1 MSDDMND
8 RALVGEGID
17 VYLGGVQILQGVS
30 FDVRPG
36 ESFGIVGPNG
46 AGKTTVLNVISGIV
60 RPSAGTLRYGEVNL
74 LGTRPHKIRKHGIG
88 RGLQSTQY
96 FRDLTARQ
104 LVALGQL
111 PNSIVG
117 ALAFRAHRRRAGRSG
132 PDAAAEALEQLGL
145 ARYADR
151 PLGEL
156 SSAVQKLVDIARA
169 VVAGTH
175 LILLDEPT
183 SGVSGLE
190 RGMIADTLGRL
201 RGLGRTIVLI
211 DHDPGFATNNCDRL
225 MAMNFGQVLHVGR
238 PDEVMNNEVVKRAYL
253 GETDGESGHGPGVV
267 GKGRPTSI
275 SNAGEESTR

>member
-1 MSDDMND
+1 MSDDLNN
-8 RALVGEGID
+8 RALVLHGID
-17 VYLGGVQILQGVS
+17 VHLGGVQILRGVS
-30 FDVRPG
+30 FAVRPG

-46 AGKTTVLNVISGIV
+46 AGKTTILNVISGIV
-60 RPSAGTLRYGEVNL
+60 APSAGTLRYGEVNL
-74 LGTRPHKIRKHGIG
+74 LGTRPHNIRKYGIG

-117 ALAFRAHRRRAGRSG
+117 ALAFSAHRRRRGSG
-132 PDAAAEALEQLGL
+132 SSPDVAAVALEQFGL
-145 ARYADR
+145 TRYADR

-156 SSAVQKLVDIARA
+156 SSAVQKLIDIARA

-183 SGVSGLE
+183 SGVSGQE
-190 RGMIADTLGRL
+190 RGLIADALGRL
-201 RGLGRTIVLI
+201 RQLGRTIVLI

-225 MAMNFGQVLHVGR
+225 MAMNFGQVLHIGK
-238 PDEVMNNEVVKRAYL
+238 PDEVMNNEVVKRSYL
-253 GETDGESGHGPGVV
+253 GEDDGEGAP
-267 GKGRPTSI
+267 
-275 SNAGEESTR
+275 AG

>member
-1 MSDDMND
+1 MSGDLND
-8 RALVGEGID
+8 RVLVLDGID
-17 VYLGGVQILQGVS
+17 VHLGGVQILRGIS

-46 AGKTTVLNVISGIV
+46 AGKTTILNVISGIV
-60 RPSAGTLRYGEVNL
+60 RPSAGTLRYGGTSL
-74 LGTRPHKIRKHGIG
+74 LGTRPHNIRRYGIG

-111 PNSIVG
+111 PNSIAG
-117 ALAFRAHRRRAGRSG
+117 ALAFSAHRRRAGGSG
-132 PDAAAEALEQLGL
+132 SDPTSVALAQLGL
-145 ARYADR
+145 TEYADR

-183 SGVSGLE
+183 SGVSGQE
-190 RGMIADTLGRL
+190 RGMIADALGRL
-201 RGLGRTIVLI
+201 RQLGRTIVLI

-238 PDEVMNNEVVKRAYL
+238 PDEVMNNEVVRRSYL
-253 GETDGESGHGPGVV
+253 GEAEGT
-267 GKGRPTSI
+267 
-275 SNAGEESTR
+275 A

>member
-1 MSDDMND
+1 MND
-8 RALVGEGID
+8 RALVLQGID
-17 VYLGGVQILQGVS
+17 VHLGGVQILQGVT

-46 AGKTTVLNVISGIV
+46 AGKTTILNVISGIV
-60 RPSAGTLRYGEVNL
+60 APTAGTLHYGGVNL
-74 LGTRPHKIRKHGIG
+74 LGTRPHNIRKHGIG

-111 PNSIVG
+111 PNSILG
-117 ALAFRAHRRRAGRSG
+117 ALTFNAHRRRANGSR
-132 PDAAAEALEQLGL
+132 PDAAAEALAQLGL
-145 ARYADR
+145 THYADR

-183 SGVSGLE
+183 SGVSAQE
-190 RGMIADTLGRL
+190 RGLIADALGRL
-201 RGLGRTIVLI
+201 RQLGRTILLI

-225 MAMNFGQVLHVGR
+225 MAMNFGQVLHIGQ
-238 PDEVMNNEVVKRAYL
+238 PDDVMNHDIVKRSYL
-253 GETDGESGHGPGVV
+253 GETE
-267 GKGRPTSI
+267 
-275 SNAGEESTR
+275 